1 MNNLIIE
8 PAVLVVEDDLD
19 TSKMLS
25 YLLKMIGFKRVLVSS
40 NGIDAMQLVSSTKG
54 IICILSDW
62 NMPKMSGLEF
72 FKEIKKIETLRKV
85 PFLMLTTVA
94 YKDKVNLALSE
105 GVHDYI
111 VKPYN
116 TSVIEEKLKRALG
129 SKYPN

>member
-111 VKPYN
+111 IKPYN